1 MRREVIEEA
10 RHGDTGAF
18 ETLAGS
24 VIDRLYGAA
33 VLILH
38 DRTMAE
44 DAVQET
50 LIRAWRDLP
59 RLRDPERIEPWLH
72 RVLLHACL
80 DLARRERPLASQAD
94 VPVWAGDGL
103 SLETDVADRDA
114 VRRGLRRLPP
124 GQRGVLVLRYFLD
137 LSVPQIADALRVPLG
152 TAKSRLHHAQQ
163 AMRAA
168 MDADGRAVAAEGGLA

>member
-10 RHGDTGAF
+10 QHGDTRAF
-18 ETLAGS
+18 EELATS
-24 VIDRLYGAA
+24 LIDRLYGAA

-50 LIRAWRDLP
+50 LIRTWRDLP
-59 RLRDPERIEPWLH
+59 RLRDPERLQAWLH

-80 DLARRERPLASQAD
+80 DMARRERPVASIAEIPSSID
-94 VPVWAGDGL
+94 DGF
-103 SLETDVADRDA
+103 SLEADVADRDQ

-152 TAKSRLHHAQQ
+152 TAKSRLHHAQR
-163 AMRAA
+163 AMRDV
-168 MDADGRAVAAEGGLA
+168 MEADRRGVSLEGEMA

>member
-1 MRREVIEEA
+1 M
-10 RHGDTGAF
+10 
-18 ETLAGS
+18 
-24 VIDRLYGAA
+24 
-33 VLILH
+33 
-38 DRTMAE
+38 
-44 DAVQET
+44 
-50 LIRAWRDLP
+50 
-59 RLRDPERIEPWLH
+59 
-72 RVLLHACL
+72 
-80 DLARRERPLASQAD
+80 SQ
-94 VPVWAGDGL
+94 
-103 SLETDVADRDA
+103 T